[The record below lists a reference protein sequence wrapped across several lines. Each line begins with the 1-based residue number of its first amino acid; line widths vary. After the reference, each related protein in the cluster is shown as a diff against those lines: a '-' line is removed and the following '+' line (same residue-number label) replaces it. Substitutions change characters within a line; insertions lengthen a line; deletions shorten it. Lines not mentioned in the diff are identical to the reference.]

1 MILKT
6 ERLIIRAA
14 SDDEMRELIVNE
26 KDEGLKQAYT
36 EMLDMAI
43 KYPESREWFAMWLIE
58 DADGKRIGELCFKG
72 LSADGAAEI
81 GYGIEPEFQNS
92 GYATEAVKAVTA
104 WALSQPGVCCIT
116 AETDESNI
124 ASQRVLIKTGFIAA
138 GKYGEEGPIFALYK
152 EKSESGYKL

>member
-26 KDEGLKQAYT
+26 KDEGLKQAYS

-81 GYGIEPEFQNS
+81 GYGIEPEFQNR

-104 WALSQPGVCCIT
+104 WAFSQPGVSCIT

-124 ASQRVLIKTGFIAA
+124 ASQSVLIKSGFIAA
-138 GKYGEEGPIFALYK
+138 GKNGEEGPVFVLFK
-152 EKSESGYKL
+152 NNSEPGNKK